1 MIIAQ
6 NDIIHALSGFAVGLL
21 VGLTGV
27 GGGSLMTPLLI
38 VLFGVHP
45 ATAVGTDLLYAGVT
59 KTAGMLTHSIKQ
71 TIAWAIVFRLAIGS
85 IPASIITL
93 FVLSH
98 FNLKAPGPAH
108 FISAILGIALILTA
122 LTVLVRP
129 IISKFLAQIMP
140 QRSPARVLIITIL
153 TGALIGILVCISSV
167 GAGAIGMTILILLYP
182 DIKLEKLVGADI
194 AHAVPL
200 TLIAGAG
207 HWLIGD
213 VNSHLLLTLLI
224 GSIPGIT
231 IGSLLITKIPAA
243 ALRTILAIILLIVG
257 TRLLT

>member
-1 MIIAQ
+1 
-6 NDIIHALSGFAVGLL
+6 
-21 VGLTGV
+21 
-27 GGGSLMTPLLI
+27 
-38 VLFGVHP
+38 
-45 ATAVGTDLLYAGVT
+45 
-59 KTAGMLTHSIKQ
+59 
-71 TIAWAIVFRLAIGS
+71 
-85 IPASIITL
+85 
-93 FVLSH
+93 
-98 FNLKAPGPAH
+98 
-108 FISAILGIALILTA
+108 
-122 LTVLVRP
+122 LVRP